1 MKIKRFICKIEI
13 YCLKFLFKKQE
24 GGEGGVMESES
35 DIDEFKVVE
44 EIIDMLEEKR
54 VTCGQAIRIC
64 KKWS

>member
-1 MKIKRFICKIEI
+1 MMK
-13 YCLKFLFKKQE
+13 
-24 GGEGGVMESES
+24 SES

-64 KKWS
+64 KRMELKVALIANKSAGKAPFSR